1 MPSDMSSPVF
11 TLSNPAGLH
20 DPTDNAYSHV
30 AQVPLNARIVHLAGQ
45 GGQDR
50 EGYLAPGFAEQV
62 RQTIANVEIGLA
74 AAGATLS
81 DVYKLTILVVDHSES
96 RLAEWAADRFF
107 LGDRVTAAFSD
118 AKFPALRSR
127 VVLKKL
133 NCQDLGFC
141 GFRCIILFTK

>member
-1 MPSDMSSPVF
+1 MPSDMSSPAF
-11 TLSNPAGLH
+11 TLSNPAGLY

-30 AQVPLNARIVHLAGQ
+30 AQVTLNARIVHLAGQ

-74 AAGATLS
+74 AAGATLN

-96 RLAEWAADRFF
+96 RLAEWAAEANRAWGLHLPTGTLIAVPRLALDGM
-107 LGDRVTAAFSD
+107 LVEVEAIAAL
-118 AKFPALRSR
+118 PAA
-127 VVLKKL
+127 
-133 NCQDLGFC
+133 
-141 GFRCIILFTK
+141 